1 MHPLR
6 GRLERARARGAAAA
20 LAGGRPHGDDRAR
33 RLRRQR
39 LPPYGVLAA
48 VRARE
53 RGAAGRLAGQRLERP
68 LELEQLARPRH
79 HEQALHRRGHEPHPG
94 ARGTEPGIDIAGDN
108 SLRSEGCA
116 PGSDPHDDEAGAS
129 SSRLAAQMAALESD
143 IRLTLP
149 ARPENVAVVRHVLGA
164 LAGALGLPPAVTDD
178 MRLAVTEAC
187 ANVVQ
192 HAYPDDEGT
201 IDVHI
206 RPSEGALDVVVS
218 DSGRGIGPSLAT
230 S

>member
-1 MHPLR
+1 
-6 GRLERARARGAAAA
+6 
-20 LAGGRPHGDDRAR
+20 
-33 RLRRQR
+33 
-39 LPPYGVLAA
+39 
-48 VRARE
+48 
-53 RGAAGRLAGQRLERP
+53 
-68 LELEQLARPRH
+68 
-79 HEQALHRRGHEPHPG
+79 
-94 ARGTEPGIDIAGDN
+94 
-108 SLRSEGCA
+108 
-116 PGSDPHDDEAGAS
+116 
-129 SSRLAAQMAALESD
+129 MAALESD

-206 RPSEGALDVVVS
+206 RPSGGALDVVVS
-218 DSGRGIGPSLAT
+218 DSGRGIGPSPAT
-230 S
+230 SGAGLGLPLIAALADSLVIERTAGAGSRLVMSFLCKRPTPAMGLA